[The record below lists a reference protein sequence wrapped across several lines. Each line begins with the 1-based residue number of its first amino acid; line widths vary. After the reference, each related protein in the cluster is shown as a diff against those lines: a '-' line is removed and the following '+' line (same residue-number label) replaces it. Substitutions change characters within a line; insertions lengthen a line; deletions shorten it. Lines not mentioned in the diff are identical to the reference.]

1 MKTHILVYNGFS
13 QFEVIVAA
21 HLMKRAGEIV
31 TVGLSTEPVVAHEGF
46 RILPHTAIERVEAFS
61 VDLFVVP
68 GGDLSKITRR
78 SELENLLKAIQS
90 CGGKVGAIS
99 SGTLLILDA
108 GLAGERRFTSS
119 EPIENARMG
128 KRVDQPVVTDGNLVT
143 AQSHG
148 YVDFALELGRL
159 TGIYRD
165 EADYEETLRFF
176 KFFMP
181 AETITTPDAIPV
193 RETSEQSQASGAGK
207 ARR

>member
-13 QFEVIVAA
+13 QFEVVLAA

-31 TVGLSTEPVVAHEGF
+31 TVGLSTEPIVAHEGF
-46 RILPHTAIERVEAFS
+46 RILPHTTIERVEAFS
-61 VDLFVVP
+61 VDLFVIP
-68 GGDLSKITRR
+68 GGNLSKITRR

-99 SGTLLILDA
+99 SGTLLLLDA
-108 GLAGERRFTSS
+108 GLARDRRFTSP
-119 EPIENARMG
+119 EPTENMRVG
-128 KRVDQPVVTDGNLVT
+128 ERVDQPVVTDGNLVT

-165 EADYEETLRFF
+165 ETDYEDTLRFF

-181 AETITTPDAIPV
+181 AEATTTPSAIPV
-193 RETSEQSQASGAGK
+193 QETSEQTQPSGAGK
-207 ARR
+207 VRR

>member
-1 MKTHILVYNGFS
+1 MKTHILVYEGFS
-13 QFEVIVAA
+13 QFEVILAA

-31 TVGLSTEPVVAHEGF
+31 TVGLSKEPIVAHEGF
-46 RILPHTAIERVEAFS
+46 RILPHTTIERVEAFS
-61 VDLFVVP
+61 VDLFVIP
-68 GGDLSKITRR
+68 GGDLSKVNRR

-99 SGTLLILDA
+99 SGTLLMLDA
-108 GLAGERRFTSS
+108 GLARGRRFTSPES
-119 EPIENARMG
+119 IENSAAAERIN
-128 KRVDQPVVTDGNLVT
+128 QPVVTDGDLVT

-165 EADYEETLRFF
+165 ETDYEETLRFF

-181 AETITTPDAIPV
+181 AEKATHKDAMPIQ
-193 RETSEQSQASGAGK
+193 ETSDQLRPSGSGK

>member
-1 MKTHILVYNGFS
+1 MKTHILVYDGFS
-13 QFEVIVAA
+13 QFEVVLAA

-31 TVGLSTEPVVAHEGF
+31 TVGLSTEPIIAHEGF
-46 RILPHTAIERVEAFS
+46 RILPHTTIERVEAFS
-61 VDLFVVP
+61 VGLFVVP

-78 SELENLLKAIQS
+78 NELENLLKAIQS

-108 GLAGERRFTSS
+108 GLARDRRFTSP
-119 EPIENARMG
+119 EPVENALAGNRI
-128 KRVDQPVVTDGNLVT
+128 DQPVVTDGSLVT

-165 EADYEETLRFF
+165 EADYEKTLRFF

-181 AETITTPDAIPV
+181 AEETTIPVTTPVQKA
-193 RETSEQSQASGAGK
+193 SEQSRPSDAEK
-207 ARR
+207 VRR

>member
-1 MKTHILVYNGFS
+1 MKTYILVYEGFS
-13 QFEVIVAA
+13 QFEVILAA

-31 TVGLSTEPVVAHEGF
+31 TVGLSTEPIVAHEGF
-46 RILPHTAIERVEAFS
+46 RILPHTTIERVEAFS
-61 VDLFVVP
+61 VDLFVIP

-78 SELENLLKAIQS
+78 SELENLLKAVQS

-99 SGTLLILDA
+99 SGTLLLLDA
-108 GLAGERRFTSS
+108 GLASGRRFASS
-119 EPIENARMG
+119 ESIENSATERI
-128 KRVDQPVVTDGNLVT
+128 DQPVVTDGDLVT

-159 TGIYRD
+159 NGIYKD
-165 EADYEETLRFF
+165 ETDYEQTLRFF

-181 AETITTPDAIPV
+181 AEKSATADAASIQ
-193 RETSEQSQASGAGK
+193 ETSDPFRPSGAGK